1 MRKPDEAFP
10 SRLTASRAANG
21 NRVRGSPPL
30 PLKRSLSP
38 AWGGR
43 ETGRGDSEGTAREAP

>member
-38 AWGGR
+38 ARGGR